1 MKNLV
6 QFLLSAVLMP
16 IIALVQTYVFADWE
30 FMKFLLVLVAIDTA
44 LSFYQH
50 YQSHSINSKRFA
62 LIIPKLIG
70 YFILLILSHVIVHFT
85 VEGEQNSLFG
95 WFETFCYSAIIVRE
109 SLSILEHF
117 SLLFPS
123 IVPKTILK
131 RLRTLEKGGFADLDA
146 PWNKSSF
153 ADYGGY
159 PGETVVE
166 NVSETPK
173 TATETKRNSE
183 NSTGGAEGGLL

>member
-1 MKNLV
+1 MKNLI
-6 QFLLSAVLMP
+6 QILLSAVLMP
-16 IIALVQTYVFADWE
+16 LIALIQTYIFADWE

-70 YFILLILSHVIVHFT
+70 YFILLVLSHVIVHFT
-85 VEGEQNSLFG
+85 VEGERNSLFA

-109 SLSILEHF
+109 SISILEHF

-131 RLRTLEKGGFADLDA
+131 RLRTIEKGGFADIDA
-146 PWNKSSF
+146 PWNKGADSNYSGLSS
-153 ADYGGY
+153 
-159 PGETVVE
+159 ETNAE

-173 TATETKRNSE
+173 TAAETGQNNKYG
-183 NSTGGAEGGLL
+183 TGAAEGGLL